1 MRIPKVLVTG
11 FEPFDNSS
19 FNISQKLVSEIE
31 SLEFNNLEM
40 NTKILTVDEAGSKK
54 VSELILVEDFDFI
67 LHLGYSNMAQK
78 IHLES
83 RAVNKINMRIE
94 DNSGR
99 EIKEGSIITN
109 DTEEYISTVDFGI
122 FSQCLNENFLISSDA
137 GTFVCNETYFRT
149 LNTIYETNIRDRFN
163 KLLPCMFVH
172 LPSENII
179 SISEQLQLVLEILNL
194 VSDKKI
200 IEVVAAIIRN
210 EQGEILVA
218 KRDSNQP
225 HPGKWEFPGGKL
237 EKNEDQID
245 GLKREIFEELKI
257 NIEISSFCGEVQHLY
272 SEYYVILKAI
282 YAKIR
287 KNSPPMELNVH
298 DEVLW
303 VEVENLSKFDWL
315 EANKKLVKIIQNQS

>member
-1 MRIPKVLVTG
+1 MRKPKVLVTG

-19 FNISQKLVSEIE
+19 YNISQKLVSEIE
-31 SLEFNNLEM
+31 RLELNNLEI
-40 NTKILTVDEAGSKK
+40 NTKILTVDEEGSKK
-54 VSELILVEDFDFI
+54 VSELILAEDFDFI
-67 LHLGYSNMAQK
+67 LHLGYSKTTRK

-83 RAVNKINMRIE
+83 RAVNKINMSIK

-99 EIKEGSIITN
+99 EIKQGFVINN
-109 DTEEYISTVDFGI
+109 DVDEYFSTVDFEI
-122 FSQCLNENFLISSDA
+122 FSHRLNKFFFISSDA

-149 LNTIYETNIRDRFN
+149 LNTIYESNLRDRFN

-172 LPSENII
+172 LPSQNFI
-179 SISEQLQLVLEILNL
+179 SISEQLQLVLDILNL

-210 EQGEILVA
+210 EKGEILVA

-237 EKNEDQID
+237 EKNEHQID

-272 SEYYVILKAI
+272 SEYYVNLKAI
-282 YAKIR
+282 YAKIK
-287 KNSPPMELNVH
+287 KNSPPMELIVH

-303 VEVENLSKFDWL
+303 VKVENLHNLDWL